1 LQTSLAASRFAAIEK
16 KPFHFLH
23 CWAILKDQPK
33 WMDNHMGQQ
42 NQHANAV
49 PTQSNTIDVY
59 AEESV
64 PTSITSKRPLGRD
77 SSKEKAKRT
86 KSVDTSSSDSSF
98 MTWMGDLSLERLSV
112 YKTAVTTEEKKL
124 ESMNKNER
132 QKLLLEK
139 KKLNLEK
146 LRMERQKLKEDK
158 EEEVM
163 ILSMDLNKCNP
174 LLRKYYE
181 AKQQEI
187 LARVTGSSSS
197 SK

>member
-23 CWAILKDQPK
+23 CWAILKDQLK

-42 NQHANAV
+42 NHHANAN
-49 PTQSNTIDVY
+49 PTQSNTIDVD
-59 AEESV
+59 AEEFV
-64 PTSITSKRPLGRD
+64 PTSFTSKRPLGRD
-77 SSKEKAKRT
+77 SSKEKAKQT
-86 KSVDTSSSDSSF
+86 KSVDTSSSDSEF

-112 YKTAVTTEEKKL
+112 YKTVVTTEEKKL

-158 EEEVM
+158 EDEVM
-163 ILSMDLNKCNP
+163 ILSMDLTKCNT
-174 LLRKYYE
+174 LLRTYYE

>member
-1 LQTSLAASRFAAIEK
+1 
-16 KPFHFLH
+16 
-23 CWAILKDQPK
+23 
-33 WMDNHMGQQ
+33 MDNHMGHQ

-49 PTQSNTIDVY
+49 PTQSNTIDVD

-64 PTSITSKRPLGRD
+64 PTSIISKRPLGRD

-86 KSVDTSSSDSSF
+86 RSVDTSSSDSEF
-98 MTWMGDLSLERLSV
+98 MTWMEDLSLERLSM
-112 YKTAVTTEEKKL
+112 YKTTEEKKL
-124 ESMNKNER
+124 DSMNKNER